1 MPMSAAAHRQL
12 NVFPSLIRS
21 PLGTAMA
28 VALFSFAVC
37 YFRSFIFPH
46 VPVVMWRD
54 QLGFFNS
61 GSRMALGQLPYRDYL
76 QIVPPGIDLV
86 YALLIKAFGVRI
98 WIPNLVM
105 ACLAAVVAF
114 EMTLIA
120 SHLMRGAILALPGLL
135 FAGFILWDS
144 TDATHHW
151 FSTVATLAATLVL
164 LNGTT
169 LRHIAAA
176 GGLCGVGSCFTQSTG
191 AMAVAGLLAYLAYY
205 LWRRRAPAV
214 ERWQKCL
221 LLCGT
226 AATVF
231 AAFNVFF
238 IRAAGISRWLFC
250 LIVYPLRYYRAPS
263 INNWGVVM
271 YEFHSHPGIT
281 RWVRFPFV
289 WATVPVAVI
298 ALVLALRHRRSDEQD
313 ERWQKVALVAITGI
327 AMFLAVA
334 SAPSVKRLGMA
345 SPPALVL
352 LAWLLRHP
360 GGVSA
365 GLRTLLGC
373 GAFVLAI
380 AVPARL
386 QLRAHPTLDL
396 PGGRAGILDPA
407 IYDEYRWLRGA
418 THPGEYFFGMAPM
431 YSGLHLRNPAAIES
445 VHDSEYTRPEQ
456 VTALIDALESHRV
469 QILVVTPMY
478 DPFHKASSPHD
489 HLDPLRAYIKRNYRP
504 TKSFQTN
511 HVAWERI
518 ETPAPAAE
526 STRPAP

>member
-1 MPMSAAAHRQL
+1 
-12 NVFPSLIRS
+12 
-21 PLGTAMA
+21 
-28 VALFSFAVC
+28 
-37 YFRSFIFPH
+37 
-46 VPVVMWRD
+46 
-54 QLGFFNS
+54 
-61 GSRMALGQLPYRDYL
+61 MALGQLPYRDYL

-86 YALLIKAFGVRI
+86 YALLIKAFGARI
-98 WIPNLVM
+98 WIPNLLM
-105 ACLAAVVAF
+105 SCLAAVVAF

-120 SHLMRGAILALPGLL
+120 SHLMRGAILLLPGLL

-151 FSTVATLAATLVL
+151 FSTVVILAATFVL
-164 LNGTT
+164 LNGMTRRRVAT
-169 LRHIAAA
+169 A
-176 GGLCGVGSCFTQSTG
+176 GALCGVAACFTQSTG

-205 LWRRRAPAV
+205 LWRRRAPAL
-214 ERWQKCL
+214 ERWQKYI

-231 AAFNVFF
+231 VAFNAYFV
-238 IRAAGISRWLFC
+238 RAAGLSRWLFC

-263 INNWGVVM
+263 INNWHVVM
-271 YEFHSHPGIT
+271 FEFHLQPGMM
-281 RWVRFPFV
+281 RWARFPFV
-289 WATVPVAVI
+289 WATIPVAVI
-298 ALVLALRHRRSDEQD
+298 ALVLALRQGRGDEQD
-313 ERWQKVALVAITGI
+313 ERWQKVALVAVTGI

-334 SAPSVKRLGMA
+334 AAPSVKRLGMA

-360 GGVSA
+360 GKVYA

-373 GAFVLAI
+373 AAFTLAV
-380 AVPARL
+380 AVPAHL

-396 PGGRAGILDPA
+396 PGGRTVILDPV
-407 IYDEYRWLRGA
+407 IYDEYRWLRGE

-456 VTALIDALESHRV
+456 VAALIDALEGHHV

-478 DPFHKASSPHD
+478 SPYRAASSPHD
-489 HLDPLRAYIKRNYRP
+489 HLDPLRTYIRQNYRP
-504 TKSFQTN
+504 VKSWPSN
-511 HVAWERI
+511 HEVWERI
-518 ETPAPAAE
+518 ETQASAAE
-526 STRPAP
+526 NPRPVP